1 MFSGQLA
8 DRGNHIFSDFAA
20 AFTEVSMGKKRLDLP
35 FLILLCVCGAAIL
48 ACAAYLLYNYVYLPA
63 HIGRQNARYEA
74 LYQPQASGTPDV
86 LPSTAPTPTPEEAD
100 VADIPLRTPD
110 PDTIVYAFPTP
121 PPVQESFSALLALN
135 PETVGF
141 LTIGDLIT
149 LPVAQRQNDN
159 EFYLKHNFEG
169 AESQQGCL
177 FLDGVNRLALS
188 DKLLI
193 VYGHNMKNGTMFGRL
208 TNYAFKSVMRTYAV
222 ISFDTIYENRRYV
235 PFACFALTA
244 DSSEASYMELRKF
257 QFTQSQFD
265 DYIAQLRERSLLDIP
280 VDVQYGDDVLLL
292 VTCNYS
298 VDDGRFCV
306 AFRKLRDGERAEDA
320 QALVDQAKEK

>member
-1 MFSGQLA
+1 
-8 DRGNHIFSDFAA
+8 
-20 AFTEVSMGKKRLDLP
+20 MGKKRLDLP

-48 ACAAYLLYNYVYLPA
+48 ACAAYLLYNYAYLPA
-63 HIGRQNARYEA
+63 HIDRQNARYEA
-74 LYQPQASGTPDV
+74 LYQPQASGTPAA
-86 LPSTAPTPTPEEAD
+86 LPSTTPTLPPTEEAD
-100 VADIPLRTPD
+100 VADIPLSTSD
-110 PDTIVYAFPTP
+110 PDTIVYAIPTP

-177 FLDGVNRLALS
+177 FLDGINRLTLS

-208 TNYAFKSVMRTYAV
+208 TNYEFKSVMSKYAV
-222 ISFDTIYENRRYV
+222 ISFDTIYENRQYI

-265 DYIAQLRERSLLDIP
+265 DYVAQLRKWSLLDIP

-306 AFRKLRDGERAEDA
+306 AFRKLRDGESPEDA
-320 QALVDQAKEK
+320 QALVQQAIEK

>member
-1 MFSGQLA
+1 M
-8 DRGNHIFSDFAA
+8 
-20 AFTEVSMGKKRLDLP
+20 EVTMGKKRLDLP
-35 FLILLCVCGAAIL
+35 FLILLCVSGAAIL
-48 ACAAYLLYNYVYLPA
+48 ACAAYLIYNYVYLPA
-63 HIGRQNARYEA
+63 DIDKQNARYEA
-74 LYQPQASGTPDV
+74 LYQPQASGTPGTQ
-86 LPSTAPTPTPEEAD
+86 PTPAPTQASTPAPTGEAD
-100 VADIPLRTPD
+100 VADIPLRTSD
-110 PDTIVYAFPTP
+110 PDTIVYAIPTP
-121 PPVQESFSALLALN
+121 PPVQGSFSALLDLN

-159 EFYLKHNFEG
+159 EYYLKHNFEG

-208 TNYAFKSVMRTYAV
+208 TNFEFKSVMRKYAV
-222 ISFDTIYENRRYV
+222 ISFDTIYENRLYV

-244 DSSEASYMELRKF
+244 DSSETTYLELRKF

-265 DYIAQLRERSLLDIP
+265 DYVTQLRKRSLLDVP

-306 AFRKLRDGERAEDA
+306 AFRKLRDGESAEDA
-320 QALVDQAKEK
+320 QALVEQAVEK